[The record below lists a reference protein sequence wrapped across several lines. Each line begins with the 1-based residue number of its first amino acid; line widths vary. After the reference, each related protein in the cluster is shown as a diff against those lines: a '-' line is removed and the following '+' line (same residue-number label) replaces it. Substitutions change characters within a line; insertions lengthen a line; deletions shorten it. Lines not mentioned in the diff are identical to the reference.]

1 MEKGPR
7 IIIACGCMKPELDA
21 LQGSDDGV
29 EVRYLDQN
37 LHRTPDRMPELIQEE
52 IDAVA
57 EGASEIVL
65 GYGLCSNGIVGIKA
79 PRQGLII
86 PRVHDCVA
94 LFLGSREAYNRAF
107 SDRAGTYYLTPGW
120 VQSNKDPLGLLEH
133 DYTARVGRKD
143 AEWALREE
151 LKHYTHIV
159 YINTDA
165 GDQDSLRKR
174 AIENADYLEKQYEE
188 IPGTGDYFRKLLFG
202 PYNEED
208 FVKIPPGQK
217 VTAEPFMNR

>member
-7 IIIACGCMKPELDA
+7 IVIACGCMKPELEA
-21 LQGSDDGV
+21 MRSSGSGV
-29 EVRYLDQN
+29 EARYLDQN
-37 LHRTPDRMPELIQEE
+37 LHRTPDRMAELIQEE

-65 GYGLCSNGIVGIKA
+65 GYGLCSNGIVGVKA
-79 PRQGLII
+79 PPQGLII

-107 SDRAGTYYLTPGW
+107 SRRAGSYYLTPGW
-120 VQSNKDPLGLLEH
+120 VQSNRDPLGLLEH
-133 DYTARVGRKD
+133 DYEPRVGRED

-159 YINTDA
+159 YINTSV
-165 GDQDSLRKR
+165 GDRDSLRKR
-174 AIENADYLEKQYEE
+174 AVENAEYLEKQYEE
-188 IPGTGDYFRKLLFG
+188 VAGTGDYFKKLLFG
-202 PYNEED
+202 PYNDED
-208 FVKIPPGQK
+208 FVKIPPGEE
-217 VTAEPFMNR
+217 VTADPFMNR